1 MASQHPRDA
10 RPSPAARLS
19 RWLSEQ
25 LSDLQRRLRGPYHPE
40 LHDRRGPGPRWGE
53 KQSSASRPGPASSP

>member
-10 RPSPAARLS
+10 RPSPAARLC

-25 LSDLQRRLRGPYHPE
+25 LSDLQRRLRDPYHPE
-40 LHDRRGPGPRWGE
+40 LHDRRGPGPKWRE
-53 KQSSASRPGPASSP
+53 KQAASRQAPAASP